1 MIMVEKFSYEA
12 NGYNRSEVNQFVSDV
27 ITQTEGIISSCQSQK
42 EEIIQ
47 LKAQLAHY
55 KSIEDNLRVA
65 VARAEAVGNDIKR
78 MARYESDEIIKQ
90 AKEDADIIVN
100 EALLRAARVERNSLL
115 LEKNIDIFKKKFR
128 LIIEQQLKIADE
140 IEVLELEP

>member
-27 ITQTEGIISSCQSQK
+27 ITQTEGMISSCQSQK

-55 KSIEDNLRVA
+55 KSIEDKIMEFDHDISHFWILGENR
-65 VARAEAVGNDIKR
+65 ND
-78 MARYESDEIIKQ
+78 
-90 AKEDADIIVN
+90 
-100 EALLRAARVERNSLL
+100 
-115 LEKNIDIFKKKFR
+115 
-128 LIIEQQLKIADE
+128 
-140 IEVLELEP
+140 